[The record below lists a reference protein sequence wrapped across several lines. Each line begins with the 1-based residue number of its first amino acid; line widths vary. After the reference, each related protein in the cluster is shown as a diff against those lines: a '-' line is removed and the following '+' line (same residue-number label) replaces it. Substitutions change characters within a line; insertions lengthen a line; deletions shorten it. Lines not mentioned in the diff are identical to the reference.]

1 VRLDAVSS
9 VLLELLHQLG
19 GFCKGLLGGCQLLA
33 IGVGILLPV
42 QPGFCHSQTRFVM
55 QQQQQQQ
62 QQQQGKKWSEK
73 GKTER
78 PARLKTEK
86 ARLVR
91 MQGKAGK

>member
-19 GFCKGLLGGCQLLA
+19 GFCKGLLGRCQLLA

-62 QQQQGKKWSEK
+62 GKKWLEK
-73 GKTER
+73 EKTER